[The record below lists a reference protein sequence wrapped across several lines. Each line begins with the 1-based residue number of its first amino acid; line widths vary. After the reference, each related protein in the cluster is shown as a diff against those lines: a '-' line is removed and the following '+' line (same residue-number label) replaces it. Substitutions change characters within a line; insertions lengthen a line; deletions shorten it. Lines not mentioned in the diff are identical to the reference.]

1 MTRMGARPTEGSSIR
16 RILGAVIRARASV
29 SICCS
34 PPLMLPASCRR
45 RSASRGKVSKQNAR
59 FCAIAA
65 RALGRYATSRRFS
78 STVSR
83 GKSRRPSGTSAMPR
97 STICSGARPTRS
109 CSTPSIVAL
118 MVPELGDTM
127 PIMHFISVLLPLPLV
142 PSRVTVSPSFTASE
156 MRSSTCT
163 APYPAQRPS
172 TRRLF
177 SKVGPHDFGVS
188 GHDSRVPVGDL
199 ASGDQN
205 RDALGEFHH
214 RAHHVLDHDHRDAL
228 LLETRQE
235 REDVVHF
242 RGGEPGHRLV
252 GNKELRLRSNRPR
265 EPELSQVHLSQ
276 AARHRVRPCGEAHLP
291 EDAHR
296 LLDDA
301 ALGQLFVPARGIKER
316 HAQVVE
322 HRHAGERLG
331 DLKAAREAEADA
343 LVRGMPADVL
353 AVETDAPFLV
363 PERSGDAV
371 DERALSRAVGP
382 DQADPLAG
390 SHHEVDA
397 VERGKTAKSL
407 GHATHF
413 EQRSGHQRSFR
424 RRQAST
430 QPMMPFGASVTKS
443 TSSTPTIR
451 RFQAEDT
458 VTCTSC
464 CTVPSR
470 IAPISGPIQLIMPPI
485 SGMAM
490 LLTAYDRLNAE
501 LGSMYER

>member
-1 MTRMGARPTEGSSIR
+1 MRSENFITARITCSIMMTATPCSFKPKRSARMSSTSEAESPAIASSEIR
-16 RILGAVIRARASV
+16 SFGFAAIARAS
-29 SICCS
+29 SS
-34 PPLMLPASCRR
+34 FLM
-45 RSASRGKVSKQNAR
+45 
-59 FCAIAA
+59 
-65 RALGRYATSRRFS
+65 
-78 STVSR
+78 
-83 GKSRRPSGTSAMPR
+83 
-97 STICSGARPTRS
+97 
-109 CSTPSIVAL
+109 
-118 MVPELGDTM
+118 
-127 PIMHFISVLLPLPLV
+127 
-142 PSRVTVSPSFTASE
+142 
-156 MRSSTCT
+156 STC
-163 APYPAQRPS
+163 
-172 TRRLF
+172 
-177 SKVGPHDFGVS
+177 
-188 GHDSRVPVGDL
+188 
-199 ASGDQN
+199 
-205 RDALGEFHH
+205 
-214 RAHHVLDHDHRDAL
+214 
-228 LLETRQE
+228 
-235 REDVVHF
+235 
-242 RGGEPGHRLV
+242 
-252 GNKELRLRSNRPR
+252 
-265 EPELSQVHLSQ
+265 Q
-276 AARHRVRPCGEAHLP
+276 AARHRVRPSGEAHLP

-301 ALGQLFVPARGIKER
+301 ALGQLFVPARGIEKR

-353 AVETDAPFLV
+353 AVEADCPFLV

-382 DQADPLAG
+382 DQADPLSG
-390 SHHEVDA
+390 SYHEVDA

-407 GHATHF
+407 GHATYF
-413 EQRSGHQRSFR
+413 EQRFAHRRSFR

-470 IAPISGPIQLIMPPI
+470 IAPISAPIQLIMPPI

>member
-59 FCAIAA
+59 FFAIAA
-65 RALGRYATSRRFS
+65 RALGRYAPSRRFS

-118 MVPELGDTM
+118 MTPELGDTM
-127 PIMHFISVLLPLPLV
+127 PIMHFIS
-142 PSRVTVSPSFTASE
+142 
-156 MRSSTCT
+156 
-163 APYPAQRPS
+163 
-172 TRRLF
+172 
-177 SKVGPHDFGVS
+177 
-188 GHDSRVPVGDL
+188 
-199 ASGDQN
+199 
-205 RDALGEFHH
+205 
-214 RAHHVLDHDHRDAL
+214 
-228 LLETRQE
+228 
-235 REDVVHF
+235 
-242 RGGEPGHRLV
+242 
-252 GNKELRLRSNRPR
+252 EL
-265 EPELSQVHLSQ
+265 ELSHVHLSQ
-276 AARHRVRPCGEAHLP
+276 AAGHRVRTSGEAHLP

-301 ALGQLFVPARGIKER
+301 ALGQLFVPARGIEER

-353 AVETDAPFLV
+353 AVEADAPFLV

-390 SHHEVDA
+390 PHYEVDS

-470 IAPISGPIQLIMPPI
+470 IAPISAPIQRIRPATG
-485 SGMAM
+485 GMSM